1 MICFTRI
8 PLKDFIKKHNP
19 QEPKKETIENF
30 EKEINNLLENA
41 PKQDDEEFQKNEINK
56 FLKNT
61 YGYDCN
67 TYKKVDSAI
76 YVDGEV
82 RVLIEVKALNNRNE
96 FPKNRENPISKAFC
110 QMVLYFLEEIEKE
123 KNNSLKHTIICNA
136 HEFFLFDCKDLLFLK
151 EDKRIKDF
159 YKKCA
164 KKEGTDSSKPKFYK
178 DLEQYLQEDFQGELR
193 YTHFNLSN
201 YDPKELPLIYQVLSQ
216 EVLLK
221 QRKTLDANTLNKDFY
236 EELLYILGL
245 EEQNDK
251 GKILIKPSRT
261 QNSLSAA
268 LKKKYENLD
277 DEEVMALLI
286 AWNNRIL
293 FLRLL
298 ESLLI
303 SFKHFEKPFLT
314 TENFK
319 DFNALNTLFFEV
331 LAKKNSERSL
341 NKEDKILEKI
351 PYLNSSLFDQTPLE
365 LKGHEIR
372 LLENKKLELYQNSVL
387 KKHEN
392 YQEKKELPLLKYLFE
407 FLRLYKFTTTPKDIK
422 DNTDT
427 SESRLINPSVLGLVF
442 EKLNGYKEGSFYT
455 PSFITSYMC
464 KESITPIVLDKF
476 NAIYQWDCENL
487 KALREK
493 IDRNFSNEKAK
504 EYLNTLL
511 TLRIC
516 DPAVG
521 SGHFLVSA
529 LNEMVLIAYELGLI
543 ASLYRHELRLEN
555 DEIIIHHAQTG
566 EIFNYKKPHS
576 ENDPHH
582 QIQKELFELK
592 KDIIE
597 NCLFGVDINPNSCEI
612 TKLRLW
618 IELLKY
624 SYYIFEKGKNTNNL
638 ETLPNIDINIKCAN
652 SLVSRFALK
661 DKALLKTEKNKNLEY
676 YIAEYKELVKIY
688 KDPKILE
695 SLTRPIKDSNAVRKY
710 AKERLYQELAQNP
723 NKDFKKALNDR
734 IEKIKEAFKLTLEPP
749 QKELKFKKFL
759 KEHLE
764 LYGKSILEE
773 ANDNG
778 LELEALALEK
788 KMAHEGLFHD
798 YTPYP
803 KLDKTDKVVGLEHFN
818 RYVLTSYKDLQD
830 ENERYANALEWRFEF
845 PEVLND
851 EGDFLGFDC
860 IIGNP
865 PYIRQE
871 HIKDLKPLL
880 QKQYQDFYNS
890 TADIYTYFFALAYHL
905 LKEKGFNAFI
915 TSNKYARAKY
925 GAKLRELLLKKTTL
939 VSYMEL
945 NALKVFESAAVD
957 TSIMSFIKQTPPKES
972 DFEYYEPTPNDKD
985 DLKSTPHLPMKQN
998 ALSTESFIFAN
1009 ATLLDLRDKIESVG
1023 TPLKDWDIQI
1033 NYGIKTG
1040 ANEAFII
1047 PTEKREE
1054 ILKNCDD
1061 AQKDERGM
1069 SERERTKEL
1078 IKPILRGKDIKRYSY
1093 EWADLWVIIAK
1104 FGSHEFLEVE
1114 YPTIYNHLLQYKDQ
1128 LEQRGQCRYSRGPQ
1142 NSNKPYP
1149 GQHHWL
1155 ELDNNP
1161 KDSYLQDFEKE
1172 KIVYGEIVQEPRFYL
1187 DNGECELGVF
1197 YAEATSF
1204 ILTGEHLR
1212 YLLGMLHSKLITFAF
1227 KTFYAGGGL
1236 GESGYRY
1243 KKAFIERLPIP
1254 QITEKNQELADK
1266 ITDGAKQILALKAKD
1281 PKANTQGLEKEIDA
1295 LVYQLY
1301 HLTDEEIKTIENG
1314 Q

>member
-1 MICFTRI
+1 MDYKKIDLSNTNY
-8 PLKDFIKKHNP
+8 PSKEQLKAFETAFNAFLETNPQENENHQNDAFNDLLKGIFKYKVKPTEKIDSAILNEDNEVEVIIEFKALKNPNEFIKKGDLNVKAFH
-19 QEPKKETIENF
+19 ESLLYYLTERKKGN
-30 EKEINNLLENA
+30 NNL
-41 PKQDDEEFQKNEINK
+41 KH
-56 FLKNT
+56 
-61 YGYDCN
+61 
-67 TYKKVDSAI
+67 
-76 YVDGEV
+76 
-82 RVLIEVKALNNRNE
+82 LILATIKELYIIDANE
-96 FPKNRENPISKAFC
+96 FEVFNKDK
-110 QMVLYFLEEIEKE
+110 EIEKAF
-123 KNNSLKHTIICNA
+123 KNCHDRKGNDTRTKAFYDACQKRLNELDRSLKYHHIS
-136 HEFFLFDCKDLLFLK
+136 L
-151 EDKRIKDF
+151 
-159 YKKCA
+159 
-164 KKEGTDSSKPKFYK
+164 KKE
-178 DLEQYLQEDFQGELR
+178 
-193 YTHFNLSN
+193 NLA
-201 YDPKELPLIYQVLSQ
+201 LIYQALSPNF
-216 EVLLK
+216 LLK
-221 QRKTLDANTLNKDFY
+221 IPKYSDANTLNKDFY

-261 QNSLSAA
+261 KNSLSDA
-268 LKKKYENLD
+268 LKEQYTDLD

-303 SFKHFEKPFLT
+303 SFEHFEKPFLT

-331 LAKKNSERSL
+331 LAKKNSERFPEI
-341 NKEDKILEKI
+341 KEDKILEKI
-351 PYLNSSLFDQTPLE
+351 PYLNSSLFDKTPLE
-365 LKGHEIR
+365 LKGYEIK
-372 LLENKKLELYQNSVL
+372 LLDNKKLEIYKNSVL

-392 YQEKKELPLLKYLFE
+392 YQKEKDWTLLEYLFE
-407 FLRLYKFTTTPKDIK
+407 FLRLYDFTTTPKDIK
-422 DNTDT
+422 DNTNT

-464 KESITPIVLDKF
+464 SESITPIVRDKF
-476 NAIYQWDCENL
+476 NAIYQWDCKNL
-487 KALREK
+487 KALKGK
-493 IDRNFSNEKAK
+493 IDRNFSNQKAK

-511 TLRIC
+511 TLRVC

-529 LNEMVLIAYELGLI
+529 LNEMVWIAYELGLI
-543 ASLYRHELRLEN
+543 ASLHRYELKLEN

-582 QIQKELFELK
+582 HIQKELFELK
-592 KDIIE
+592 KSIIE

-652 SLVSRFALK
+652 SLISRFNLNDDLK
-661 DKALLKTEKNKNLEY
+661 KIPNIKQK
-676 YIAEYKELVKIY
+676 IQEYKDLVAQY
-688 KDPKILE
+688 KDPNPLYPLNKQDLINKIQDLKNTF
-695 SLTRPIKDSNAVRKY
+695 SLTLKDPKTKA
-710 AKERLYQELAQNP
+710 ELE
-723 NKDFKKALNDR
+723 KA
-734 IEKIKEAFKLTLEPP
+734 IEKHIKKYNFFALDDKSLLDGLDYFIPSLFGTPKLSPKEEEEAFAS
-749 QKELKFKKFL
+749 
-759 KEHLE
+759 
-764 LYGKSILEE
+764 YGRIR
-773 ANDNG
+773 
-778 LELEALALEK
+778 ALRK
-788 KMAHEGLFHD
+788 
-798 YTPYP
+798 
-803 KLDKTDKVVGLEHFN
+803 KLDDALSGRE
-818 RYVLTSYKDLQD
+818 YQ
-830 ENERYANALEWRFEF
+830 NAFEWRFEF
-845 PEVLND
+845 PEVLDD

-890 TADIYTYFFALAYHL
+890 TADLYTYFFALAYHL
-905 LKEKGFNAFI
+905 LREKGFSAFI

-925 GAKLRELLLKKTTL
+925 GAKLREWLLKKTTL

-957 TSIMSFIKQTPPKES
+957 TSIMNFIKQTPPKES
-972 DFEYYEPTPNDKD
+972 DFKYYEPTPDDKN
-985 DLKSTPHLPMKQN
+985 DLKNTRPLPMKQN

-1047 PTEKREE
+1047 PTEKRDE

-1093 EWADLWVIIAK
+1093 EWADLWVINTHNGYTSFSHKIPPIDIEKYPATKAHLDSHYDTIATRCDQ
-1104 FGSHEFLEVE
+1104 GDTPYHLRNCAYLE
-1114 YPTIYNHLLQYKDQ
+1114 
-1128 LEQRGQCRYSRGPQ
+1128 
-1142 NSNKPYP
+1142 
-1149 GQHHWL
+1149 
-1155 ELDNNP
+1155 
-1161 KDSYLQDFEKE
+1161 DFEKE

-1187 DNGECELGVF
+1187 DNGECELGYF

-1204 ILTGEHLR
+1204 ILTGEHLH

-1266 ITDGAKQILALKAKD
+1266 ITDCAERILKSKEKD
-1281 PKANTQGLEKEIDA
+1281 PKANTQRSEKEIDA

-1301 HLTDEEIKTIENG
+1301 HLTDEEIKIIENG

>member
-1 MICFTRI
+1 MIRFAHI
-8 PLKDFIKKHNP
+8 SLKDFIKKHNP

-30 EKEINNLLENA
+30 EKEINSLLENA
-41 PKQDDEEFQKNEINK
+41 SRQDDEEFQKNEINK
-56 FLKNT
+56 FLKNA

-67 TYKKVDSAI
+67 TSKKVDSAI
-76 YVDGEV
+76 YVDKEV
-82 RVLIEVKALNNRNE
+82 QVLIEVKALNKKTE
-96 FPKNRENPISKAFC
+96 FPKNRENPISKAFY
-110 QMVLYFLEEIEKE
+110 QMVLYFLEEIE

-136 HEFFLFDCKDLLFLK
+136 HEFFLFDCKDLLFLND
-151 EDKRIKDF
+151 DKRIKKF
-159 YKKCA
+159 YKNYA
-164 KKEGTDSSKPKFYK
+164 QKEGTDSSKPKFYE
-178 DLEQYLQEDFQGELR
+178 DLESYLQKDFQGKLP
-193 YTHFNLSN
+193 YTYFNLN
-201 YDPKELPLIYQVLSQ
+201 DDFKEFPLIYQVLSQ

-221 QRKTLDANTLNKDFY
+221 QKKTLDANTLNKDFY

-251 GKILIKPSRT
+251 GKILIKPRRT
-261 QNSLSAA
+261 ENSLSDA
-268 LKKKYENLD
+268 LKGSYNNLD

-331 LAKKNSERSL
+331 LAKKNNERL
-341 NKEDKILEKI
+341 EEIKEDKILGKI
-351 PYLNSSLFDQTPLE
+351 PYLNSSLFDKTPLE
-365 LKGHEIR
+365 LNGHEIKF
-372 LLENKKLELYQNSVL
+372 LDNKKLEIYKNSVL
-387 KKHEN
+387 KKHED
-392 YQEKKELPLLKYLFE
+392 YQKDKPLPLLEYFFA

-464 KESITPIVLDKF
+464 SESITPIVLDKF
-476 NAIYQWDCENL
+476 NATYQWDCKDLE
-487 KALREK
+487 ALREK

-504 EYLNTLL
+504 EYLQLLL
-511 TLRIC
+511 TLRVC

-529 LNEMVLIAYELGLI
+529 LNEMVWIAYELGLI
-543 ASLYRHELRLEN
+543 ASLYRYDLKLEN
-555 DEIIIHHAQTG
+555 DEIIIHTPTG

-582 QIQKELFELK
+582 HIQKELFELK
-592 KDIIE
+592 KSIIE

-624 SYYIFEKGKNTNNL
+624 SYYIFEEGKNTNAL
-638 ETLPNIDINIKCAN
+638 ETLPNIDINIKCTN
-652 SLVSRFALK
+652 SLISRFALK
-661 DKALLKTEKNKNLEY
+661 DKALLKIKKNQNLEY
-676 YIAEYKELVKIY
+676 SIAEYKELVKIY

-695 SLTRPIKDSNAVRKY
+695 TITHPIKDSNAVRKY
-710 AKERLYQELAQNP
+710 AKERLYQELKQNP

-734 IEKIKEAFKLTLEPP
+734 IEKIKEVFKLTLEPP

-764 LYGKSILEE
+764 LYGRSILEE
-773 ANDNG
+773 IDYNG

-788 KMAHEGLFHD
+788 QMANLFND
-798 YTPYP
+798 YRPYP
-803 KLDKTDKVVGLEHFN
+803 KLDKSDRVVGLEHFN
-818 RYVLTSYKDLQD
+818 LYVLTSYKDLQD

-845 PEVLND
+845 PEVLDD

-871 HIKDLKPLL
+871 HIKDIKPLL

-890 TADIYTYFFALAYHL
+890 TADIYTYFFALSYHL
-905 LKEKGFNAFI
+905 LKDKGFNAFI

-925 GAKLRELLLKKTTL
+925 GAKLRELLLKKTTI

-957 TSIMSFIKQTPPKES
+957 TSIMSFIKQDPPKES
-972 DFEYYEPTPNDKD
+972 GFKYYEPTPDDKN
-985 DLKSTPHLPMKQN
+985 DLKSARSLPMKQN
-998 ALSTESFIFAN
+998 ALSTEIFIFAN
-1009 ATLLDLRDKIESVG
+1009 TTLLDLRDKMESVG

-1047 PTEKREE
+1047 TTEKREE
-1054 ILKNCDD
+1054 ILNACKT
-1061 AQKDERGM
+1061 QEERK
-1069 SERERTKEL
+1069 RTETL

-1093 EWADLWVIIAK
+1093 EWAGEWVINTHNGYTSNLKSKIPPIDIEKYPAIKTHLDSHYDTIATRSDQ
-1104 FGSHEFLEVE
+1104 GDTPYHLRNCAYLE
-1114 YPTIYNHLLQYKDQ
+1114 
-1128 LEQRGQCRYSRGPQ
+1128 
-1142 NSNKPYP
+1142 
-1149 GQHHWL
+1149 
-1155 ELDNNP
+1155 
-1161 KDSYLQDFEKE
+1161 DFEKE
-1172 KIVYGEIVQEPRFYL
+1172 KIVWASVGFVEYCMTPGL
-1187 DNGECELGVF
+1187 
-1197 YAEATSF
+1197 F
-1204 ILTGEHLR
+1204 ILDTNYFFEVSKFGNTKN
-1212 YLLGMLHSKLITFAF
+1212 YLLGLLNSKLLTFWLKAKNTPLGDMGAYRNYKYNIMELPMVKITA
-1227 KTFYAGGGL
+1227 KN
-1236 GESGYRY
+1236 
-1243 KKAFIERLPIP
+1243 KKI
-1254 QITEKNQELADK
+1254 ADK
-1266 ITDGAKQILALKAKD
+1266 IIVLVDKILKSKEKD
-1281 PKANTQGLEKEIDA
+1281 PKANTQQLEKEIDA

-1301 HLTDEEIKTIENG
+1301 NLTDEEIKIIEDG
-1314 Q
+1314 QEIKSALP

>member
-1 MICFTRI
+1 MDYKKLDLPNTNYPSKEQLEAFKVAFDAFLETNPQENENHQNDAFNDLLKGGFKYKVKPTKRI
-8 PLKDFIKKHNP
+8 DSAILNDNDKVEVIIEFKALKNPNEFIKKGDLN
-19 QEPKKETIENF
+19 
-30 EKEINNLLENA
+30 
-41 PKQDDEEFQKNEINK
+41 
-56 FLKNT
+56 
-61 YGYDCN
+61 
-67 TYKKVDSAI
+67 
-76 YVDGEV
+76 
-82 RVLIEVKALNNRNE
+82 VKALHESLFYYLIERKNGNNNLKHLILATIKELYIIDANE
-96 FPKNRENPISKAFC
+96 FEIFNKDK
-110 QMVLYFLEEIEKE
+110 EIENAF
-123 KNNSLKHTIICNA
+123 KNCHDRKGNDTSTEAFYDACQKRLNELDRSLKYHHIS
-136 HEFFLFDCKDLLFLK
+136 L
-151 EDKRIKDF
+151 
-159 YKKCA
+159 
-164 KKEGTDSSKPKFYK
+164 KKE
-178 DLEQYLQEDFQGELR
+178 
-193 YTHFNLSN
+193 NLA
-201 YDPKELPLIYQVLSQ
+201 LIYQALSPNF
-216 EVLLK
+216 LLK
-221 QRKTLDANTLNKDFY
+221 IPKYSDANTLNKDFY

-245 EEQNDK
+245 EEQNEK
-251 GKILIKPSRT
+251 GKILIKPSHT
-261 QNSLSAA
+261 QNSLSDA
-268 LKKKYENLD
+268 LKKQYKNLD

-319 DFNALNTLFFEV
+319 DFNDLNTLFFEV

-341 NKEDKILEKI
+341 NKEDKILQKI
-351 PYLNSSLFDQTPLE
+351 PYLNSSLFDKTPLE
-365 LKGHEIR
+365 LKGHEIKW
-372 LLENKKLELYQNSVL
+372 LDNEPLEIYPKSVL
-387 KKHEN
+387 KKHD
-392 YQEKKELPLLKYLFE
+392 QKQKDSPLLLEYLFA
-407 FLRLYKFTTTPKDIK
+407 FLRVYDFTTTPKDIK
-422 DNTDT
+422 DNQNK

-442 EKLNGYKEGSFYT
+442 EKLNGYKEGSFYA

-464 KESITPIVLDKF
+464 KESITPIVRDKF
-476 NAIYQWDCENL
+476 NAIYQWDCKDLEAL
-487 KALREK
+487 KGK

-511 TLRIC
+511 ALRIC

-529 LNEMVLIAYELGLI
+529 LNEMVWIAYELGLI

-555 DEIIIHHAQTG
+555 DEIIIHTP
-566 EIFNYKKPHS
+566 EDKIFNYKKPHS

-582 QIQKELFELK
+582 HIQKELFNLK

-624 SYYIFEKGKNTNNL
+624 SYYIFEEGKNTNAL

-652 SLVSRFALK
+652 SLISRFNLNDDLK
-661 DKALLKTEKNKNLEY
+661 KIPNIKQK
-676 YIAEYKELVKIY
+676 IQEYKDLVAQYKNPNPLYPLNKADLINKIQDLKNTFSITL
-688 KDPKILE
+688 KDPKTKAELE
-695 SLTRPIKDSNAVRKY
+695 
-710 AKERLYQELAQNP
+710 
-723 NKDFKKALNDR
+723 KA
-734 IEKIKEAFKLTLEPP
+734 IEKHIKKYNFFALDDKSLLAGLNYFIPSLFGTLKLSPKEEEEAFAS
-749 QKELKFKKFL
+749 
-759 KEHLE
+759 
-764 LYGKSILEE
+764 YGRIR
-773 ANDNG
+773 
-778 LELEALALEK
+778 ALRK
-788 KMAHEGLFHD
+788 
-798 YTPYP
+798 
-803 KLDKTDKVVGLEHFN
+803 KLDDALSGGE
-818 RYVLTSYKDLQD
+818 YQ
-830 ENERYANALEWRFEF
+830 NAFEWRFEF
-845 PEVLND
+845 PEVLDD

-880 QKQYQDFYNS
+880 EKQYQDFYNS
-890 TADIYTYFFALAYHL
+890 TADIYTYFFALSFHL
-905 LKEKGFNAFI
+905 LKEKGFSAFI

-925 GAKLRELLLKKTTL
+925 GAKLRELLLKKTTI

-957 TSIMSFIKQTPPKES
+957 TSIMNFIKQTPSKES
-972 DFEYYEPTPNDKD
+972 DFKYYEPTPNDKD
-985 DLKSTPHLPMKQN
+985 DLKNTPYLSMKQN

-1033 NYGIKTG
+1033 YRGILTG

-1047 PTEKREE
+1047 PTEKRDE
-1054 ILKNCDD
+1054 ILNACKT
-1061 AQKDERGM
+1061 QE
-1069 SERERTKEL
+1069 ERERTERL

-1093 EWADLWVIIAK
+1093 EWAHLWVINTHNGYTSALKSKIPPIDIAK
-1104 FGSHEFLEVE
+1104 YPATKAHLDAHYDTIATRCDQGDTPYHLRNCAYLE
-1114 YPTIYNHLLQYKDQ
+1114 
-1128 LEQRGQCRYSRGPQ
+1128 
-1142 NSNKPYP
+1142 
-1149 GQHHWL
+1149 
-1155 ELDNNP
+1155 
-1161 KDSYLQDFEKE
+1161 DFEKE

-1187 DNGECELGVF
+1187 DNGECGLGYF

-1254 QITEKNQELADK
+1254 KITEKNQELARK
-1266 ITDGAKQILALKAKD
+1266 ITDCAKQILALKEKD

-1295 LVYQLY
+1295 LVYRLY
-1301 HLTDEEIKTIENG
+1301 NLTDEEIKIIEDG

>member
-1 MICFTRI
+1 MICFTHI
-8 PLKDFIKKHNP
+8 LLKDFIKKHNP

-41 PKQDDEEFQKNEINK
+41 KGQGYEESQKSKINK

-61 YGYDCN
+61 YGYECDI
-67 TYKKVDSAI
+67 YGEVDSAI
-76 YVDGEV
+76 YVDGKAWV
-82 RVLIEVKALNNRNE
+82 FIEVKALNNRNE
-96 FPKNRENPISKAFC
+96 FPKNRENPLSKAFC

-151 EDKRIKDF
+151 EDKRIKKF
-159 YKKCA
+159 YENYA
-164 KKEGTDSSKPKFYK
+164 KKEGTDPSTKRFYS
-178 DLEQYLQEDFQGELR
+178 DLEEYLKKDFKGELR

-221 QRKTLDANTLNKDFY
+221 QKKTLDANTLNKDFY

-261 QNSLSAA
+261 QNSLSDA

-331 LAKKNSERSL
+331 LAKKNSERSKEI
-341 NKEDKILEKI
+341 KEDKILQKI
-351 PYLNSSLFDQTPLE
+351 PYLNSSLFDKTPLE
-365 LKGHEIR
+365 SKGYEIK
-372 LLENKKLELYQNSVL
+372 LLDNKKLEIYKNSVL
-387 KKHEN
+387 KKHGN
-392 YQEKKELPLLKYLFE
+392 YQKEKDLPLLKYLFA

-464 KESITPIVLDKF
+464 KESITTIVRDKF

-487 KALREK
+487 EALREK

-529 LNEMVLIAYELGLI
+529 LNEMVWIAYELGLI
-543 ASLYRHELRLEN
+543 ASLYRHDLRLEN
-555 DEIIIHHAQTG
+555 DEIIIHTP
-566 EIFNYKKPHS
+566 EDKVFKYTIPHS

-652 SLVSRFALK
+652 SLISRFALK

-676 YIAEYKELVKIY
+676 YIAEYKELVTIY

-695 SLTRPIKDSNAVRKY
+695 TLTHPIKDSNAVRKY

-773 ANDNG
+773 ANNNG

-845 PEVLND
+845 PEVLDD
-851 EGDFLGFDC
+851 EGNFLGFDC

-880 QKQYQDFYNS
+880 EKQYQDFYNS
-890 TADIYTYFFALAYHL
+890 SSDIYTYFFALAYHL
-905 LKEKGFNAFI
+905 LKEKGFSAFI

-945 NALKVFESAAVD
+945 NALKVFESATVD
-957 TSIMSFIKQTPPKES
+957 TSIMNFIKQPPLKES
-972 DFEYYEPTPNDKD
+972 VFNYYEPTPNDKD
-985 DLKSTPHLPMKQN
+985 DLKSTLSLSMKQN

-1009 ATLLDLRDKIESVG
+1009 TTLLDLRDKIESVG

-1047 PTEKREE
+1047 PTEKRDA

-1061 AQKDERGM
+1061 AQKDEKGM
-1069 SERERTKEL
+1069 SERERTIEL

-1093 EWADLWVIIAK
+1093 EWAHLWVINTHNGYTSATKSKIPPIDIEKYPATK
-1104 FGSHEFLEVE
+1104 AHLDAHWDTIVTRSDQGDTPYHLRNCAYLE
-1114 YPTIYNHLLQYKDQ
+1114 
-1128 LEQRGQCRYSRGPQ
+1128 
-1142 NSNKPYP
+1142 
-1149 GQHHWL
+1149 
-1155 ELDNNP
+1155 
-1161 KDSYLQDFEKE
+1161 DFEKE

-1204 ILTGEHLR
+1204 ILTGEHLH

-1266 ITDGAKQILALKAKD
+1266 ITDGTKQILALKAKD

>member
-1 MICFTRI
+1 MIRFAHI
-8 PLKDFIKKHNP
+8 SLKDFIKKHNP

-30 EKEINNLLENA
+30 EKEINSLLENV
-41 PKQDDEEFQKNEINK
+41 PRQDDEEFQKNEINK
-56 FLKNT
+56 FLKNA

-67 TYKKVDSAI
+67 TYEKVDSAI
-76 YVDGEV
+76 YVDKEV
-82 RVLIEVKALNNRNE
+82 RVLIEVKALNNKTE
-96 FPKNRENPISKAFC
+96 FPKNRENPLSKAFC
-110 QMVLYFLEEIEKE
+110 QMVFYFLKEIEN
-123 KNNSLKHTIICNA
+123 NNSLKHAIICNA
-136 HEFFLFDCKDLLFLK
+136 HEFFLFDCKDLLNLFQNH
-151 EDKRIKDF
+151 KRITKLHED
-159 YKKCA
+159 CT
-164 KKEGTDSSKPKFYK
+164 KKEGTDPSTKRFYR
-178 DLEQYLQEDFQGELR
+178 DLEEYLKKDFQGELR
-193 YTHFNLSN
+193 YTHFNLS
-201 YDPKELPLIYQVLSQ
+201 DDFKELPLIYQVLSQ

-251 GKILIKPSRT
+251 GKILIKQSRT
-261 QNSLSAA
+261 KNSLSGA
-268 LKKKYENLD
+268 LKKKYKNLD

-319 DFNALNTLFFEV
+319 EFPALNTLFFEV
-331 LAKKNSERSL
+331 LAKKNSERL
-341 NKEDKILEKI
+341 PEIKEDKILEKI
-351 PYLNSSLFDQTPLE
+351 PYLNSSLFDKTPLE
-365 LKGHEIR
+365 LKGHEIK
-372 LLENKKLELYQNSVL
+372 LLDNKKLEIYKNSVL
-387 KKHEN
+387 KKHEE
-392 YQEKKELPLLKYLFE
+392 YQKQKDLPLLEYFFK

-422 DNTDT
+422 DNQNK

-476 NAIYQWDCENL
+476 NQTYNIECENL
-487 KALREK
+487 TELRNYFKDNYSYKEDK
-493 IDRNFSNEKAK
+493 RK
-504 EYLNTLL
+504 EYLQLLL

-555 DEIIIHHAQTG
+555 DEIIIHYTPTG

-592 KDIIE
+592 KSIIE

-624 SYYIFEKGKNTNNL
+624 SYYIFEEGKNTNNL

-652 SLVSRFALK
+652 SLISRFNLNDDLK
-661 DKALLKTEKNKNLEY
+661 KIPNIKKK
-676 YIAEYKELVKIY
+676 IQEYKDLVAQY
-688 KDPKILE
+688 KDPNPLYPLNKADLINKIQDLKNTF
-695 SLTRPIKDSNAVRKY
+695 SLTLKDPKTKAELEKAIEKHIKDYNYFALDDKSLLDGLNYFIPNLFGTLKLSP
-710 AKERLYQELAQNP
+710 KEE
-723 NKDFKKALNDR
+723 
-734 IEKIKEAFKLTLEPP
+734 EEAFAS
-749 QKELKFKKFL
+749 
-759 KEHLE
+759 
-764 LYGKSILEE
+764 YGRIR
-773 ANDNG
+773 
-778 LELEALALEK
+778 ALRK
-788 KMAHEGLFHD
+788 
-798 YTPYP
+798 
-803 KLDKTDKVVGLEHFN
+803 KLDDALSGRE
-818 RYVLTSYKDLQD
+818 YQ
-830 ENERYANALEWRFEF
+830 NAFEWRFEF
-845 PEVLND
+845 PEVLDD
-851 EGDFLGFDC
+851 EGNFLGFDC

-871 HIKDLKPLL
+871 QIKDLKPLL

-890 TADIYTYFFALAYHL
+890 TADIYTYFFALAFHL
-905 LKEKGFNAFI
+905 LKEKGFSAFI

-925 GAKLRELLLKKTTL
+925 GAKLREWLIKKTTI

-957 TSIMSFIKQTPPKES
+957 TSIIHFIKQPPLKES
-972 DFEYYEPTPNDKD
+972 DFKYYEPTENDKD
-985 DLKSTPHLPMKQN
+985 DLKSTPHLSMKQN

-1054 ILKNCDD
+1054 ILNACKT
-1061 AQKDERGM
+1061 QE
-1069 SERERTKEL
+1069 EREHTERL

-1093 EWADLWVIIAK
+1093 EWAGEWLINTHNGYTSNLKSKIPPIDIEKYPAIKTHLDAHLDTIATRSDQ
-1104 FGSHEFLEVE
+1104 GDTPYHLRNCAYLE
-1114 YPTIYNHLLQYKDQ
+1114 
-1128 LEQRGQCRYSRGPQ
+1128 
-1142 NSNKPYP
+1142 
-1149 GQHHWL
+1149 
-1155 ELDNNP
+1155 
-1161 KDSYLQDFEKE
+1161 DFEKE

-1187 DNGECELGVF
+1187 DNGECELGYF

-1204 ILTGEHLR
+1204 ILTGEHLC

-1254 QITEKNQELADK
+1254 KITEKNQELADK
-1266 ITDGAKQILALKAKD
+1266 IIVLVDKILQAKEKD
-1281 PKANTQGLEKEIDA
+1281 PKANTQKLEKEIDA
-1295 LVYQLY
+1295 LVYRLY
-1301 HLTDEEIKTIENG
+1301 NLTDEEIKIIEDG

>member
-1 MICFTRI
+1 MIKFAHI

-30 EKEINNLLENA
+30 EKEINSLLENA
-41 PKQDDEEFQKNEINK
+41 KRQDDEEFQKNKINS

-61 YGYDCN
+61 YGYKCN
-67 TYKKVDSAI
+67 TYEKVDSAI
-76 YVDGEV
+76 YMGEEV
-82 RVLIEVKALNNRNE
+82 LVLIEAKAINNKNE
-96 FPKNRENPISKAFC
+96 FPKDRKSPLSKAFC
-110 QMVLYFLEEIEKE
+110 QMVFYFLKEIEN
-123 KNNSLKHTIICNA
+123 NNSLKHAIICNA
-136 HEFFLFDCKDLLFLK
+136 HEFFLFDCKDFRALFQNN
-151 EDKRIKDF
+151 KRITKLHKD
-159 YKKCA
+159 CT
-164 KKEGTDSSKPKFYK
+164 KKEGTDPSTKRFYS
-178 DLEQYLQEDFQGELR
+178 DLEEYLKKDFKGELP
-193 YTHFNLSN
+193 YTHFNLSS
-201 YDPKELPLIYQVLSQ
+201 YDPKELPLIYQVLSH

-251 GKILIKPSRT
+251 GKILIKQSRT
-261 QNSLSAA
+261 KNSLSDA
-268 LKKKYENLD
+268 LKEQYKNLD

-303 SFKHFEKPFLT
+303 SFDHFEKPFLT

-331 LAKKNSERSL
+331 LAKKNNERSKEI
-341 NKEDKILEKI
+341 KEDEILQKI
-351 PYLNSSLFDQTPLE
+351 PYLNSSLFDKTPLE
-365 LKGHEIR
+365 LKGHEIK
-372 LLENKKLELYQNSVL
+372 LLDNKSLEIYPKSVF
-387 KKHEN
+387 KKHEKYKN
-392 YQEKKELPLLKYLFE
+392 KEDLPLLKYLFT
-407 FLRLYKFTTTPKDIK
+407 FLRVYKFTTTPEDIK
-422 DNTDT
+422 DNKDT

-464 KESITPIVLDKF
+464 SESITPIVLDKF
-476 NAIYQWDCENL
+476 NQEYNIECEKLEEL
-487 KALREK
+487 KNYLKNNYNYKEDKR
-493 IDRNFSNEKAK
+493 K
-504 EYLNTLL
+504 EYLQLL
-511 TLRIC
+511 LALRIC

-529 LNEMVLIAYELGLI
+529 LNEMVRVAYELGLI
-543 ASLYRHELRLEN
+543 TSLPLDATLELEN
-555 DEIIIHHAQTG
+555 DEILIKISNKPFIYKHLSSEKEQSHH
-566 EIFNYKKPHS
+566 
-576 ENDPHH
+576 
-582 QIQKELFELK
+582 IQKELFELK
-592 KDIIE
+592 KSIIE

-624 SYYIFEKGKNTNNL
+624 SYYIFEEGKNTNAL
-638 ETLPNIDINIKCAN
+638 ETLPNIDINIKCGN
-652 SLVSRFALK
+652 SLISRFALK
-661 DKALLKTEKNKNLEY
+661 DKALLKIKKNQNLEY
-676 YIAEYKELVKIY
+676 SIAEYKELVKIY

-695 SLTRPIKDSNAVRKY
+695 TLTHPIKDSNAVRKY
-710 AKERLYQELAQNP
+710 AKERLYQELKQNP

-734 IEKIKEAFKLTLEPP
+734 IEKIKEAFKLTLDPP
-749 QKELKFKKFL
+749 PKELKFKKFL

-773 ANDNG
+773 INYNG

-788 KMAHEGLFHD
+788 QMASEKLFHD
-798 YTPYP
+798 YRPYP
-803 KLDKTDKVVGLEHFN
+803 KLDKTDRVVGLEHFN

-845 PEVLND
+845 PEVLDD

-871 HIKDLKPLL
+871 QIKDIKPLL

-890 TADIYTYFFALAYHL
+890 TADIYTYFFALSYHL

-925 GAKLRELLLKKTTL
+925 GAKLRELLLKKTTI

-945 NALKVFESAAVD
+945 NALKVFESATVD
-957 TSIMSFIKQTPPKES
+957 TNIMSFIKQEPPKES
-972 DFEYYEPTPNDKD
+972 RFNYYEPTPNDKSN
-985 DLKSTPHLPMKQN
+985 LKNARSLPMKQN

-1009 ATLLDLRDKIESVG
+1009 ASFLDLRDKMESVG

-1047 PTEKREE
+1047 TTEKREE
-1054 ILKNCDD
+1054 ILNACKT
-1061 AQKDERGM
+1061 QEERK
-1069 SERERTKEL
+1069 RTEAL

-1093 EWADLWVIIAK
+1093 EWADLWVIATFPSLKLDIDDYPSLKTYLSQFRPRIDQSGEKGCRKKTSNQWFEMQDTIAY
-1104 FGSHEFLEVE
+1104 HE
-1114 YPTIYNHLLQYKDQ
+1114 
-1128 LEQRGQCRYSRGPQ
+1128 
-1142 NSNKPYP
+1142 
-1149 GQHHWL
+1149 
-1155 ELDNNP
+1155 
-1161 KDSYLQDFEKE
+1161 DFEKE
-1172 KIVYGEIVQEPRFYL
+1172 KIVWASVGFVEYCMTPGL
-1187 DNGECELGVF
+1187 
-1197 YAEATSF
+1197 F
-1204 ILTGEHLR
+1204 ILDTNYFFEVSKFGNTKN
-1212 YLLGMLHSKLITFAF
+1212 YLLGLLNSKLLTFWLKAKNTPLGDMGAYRNYKYNIMELPMVKITA
-1227 KTFYAGGGL
+1227 KN
-1236 GESGYRY
+1236 
-1243 KKAFIERLPIP
+1243 KK
-1254 QITEKNQELADK
+1254 LADK
-1266 ITDGAKQILALKAKD
+1266 IIVLVDKILALKKKD
-1281 PKANTQGLEKEIDA
+1281 PKANTQELEKEIDA

-1301 HLTDEEIKTIENG
+1301 NLTDEEIKIIEEG
-1314 Q
+1314 QEIKSD

>member
-1 MICFTRI
+1 MDYKKLDLPNTNYPNQEQLKAFETAFNAFLETNQQENENHHNDAFNDLLKGVFKYKVKPIKKIDSAILNENNEVEVIIEFKALKNPNEFIKKGDLNVKALHESLLYYLIERKNGNNNLKHLILATIKELYIIDANEFEVFNKDKEIENAFKNCHDRKGNDTRTKAFYDVCQKRLNELDRSLKYHHI
-8 PLKDFIKKHNP
+8 PLK
-19 QEPKKETIENF
+19 KE
-30 EKEINNLLENA
+30 NLA
-41 PKQDDEEFQKNEINK
+41 
-56 FLKNT
+56 
-61 YGYDCN
+61 
-67 TYKKVDSAI
+67 
-76 YVDGEV
+76 
-82 RVLIEVKALNNRNE
+82 
-96 FPKNRENPISKAFC
+96 
-110 QMVLYFLEEIEKE
+110 
-123 KNNSLKHTIICNA
+123 
-136 HEFFLFDCKDLLFLK
+136 
-151 EDKRIKDF
+151 
-159 YKKCA
+159 
-164 KKEGTDSSKPKFYK
+164 
-178 DLEQYLQEDFQGELR
+178 
-193 YTHFNLSN
+193 
-201 YDPKELPLIYQVLSQ
+201 LIYQALSPNF
-216 EVLLK
+216 LLK
-221 QRKTLDANTLNKDFY
+221 IPKYSDANTLNKDFY

-261 QNSLSAA
+261 QNSLSDS
-268 LKKKYENLD
+268 LKEQYKNLD

-303 SFKHFEKPFLT
+303 SFNHFKKPFLT
-314 TENFK
+314 TENFN

-331 LAKKNSERSL
+331 LAKKNNERL
-341 NKEDKILEKI
+341 PEIKEDKILEKI

-365 LKGHEIR
+365 LKGYEIK
-372 LLENKKLELYQNSVL
+372 LLDNKKLEIHKNSVL
-387 KKHEN
+387 KKHED
-392 YQEKKELPLLKYLFE
+392 YQKEKALPLLEYFFA

-464 KESITPIVLDKF
+464 SESITPIVLDKF
-476 NAIYQWDCENL
+476 NQTYNIECENL
-487 KALREK
+487 TELRNHLQNSYKEGK
-493 IDRNFSNEKAK
+493 RK
-504 EYLNTLL
+504 EYLQLL
-511 TLRIC
+511 LALRVC

-555 DEIIIHHAQTG
+555 DEIIIHHAQIG

-624 SYYIFEKGKNTNNL
+624 SYYIFENGKNTNAL

-652 SLVSRFALK
+652 SLISRFALK
-661 DKALLKTEKNKNLEY
+661 DKALLKNEKNKNLKY
-676 YIAEYKELVKIY
+676 SIAEYKELVKIY

-695 SLTRPIKDSNAVRKY
+695 SLTHPIKDSNAVRKY

-734 IEKIKEAFKLTLEPP
+734 VEKVKEVFKLTLNPS

-764 LYGKSILEE
+764 LYGRSILEE

-788 KMAHEGLFHD
+788 QMANLFFD
-798 YTPYP
+798 YKPYP
-803 KLDKTDKVVGLEHFN
+803 KLDKSDKVVGLEHFN

-830 ENERYANALEWRFEF
+830 ENERYANAFEWRFEF

-880 QKQYQDFYNS
+880 EKQYQDFYNS

-905 LKEKGFNAFI
+905 LKEKGFSAFI

-925 GAKLRELLLKKTTL
+925 GAKLREWLLKKTTL

-957 TSIMSFIKQTPPKES
+957 TSIMNFIKQTPPKES
-972 DFEYYEPTPNDKD
+972 DFKYYEPTPNDKD
-985 DLKSTPHLPMKQN
+985 DLKSTPSLSMKQN

-1047 PTEKREE
+1047 PTEKRDA

-1061 AQKDERGM
+1061 LQKDERGM

-1093 EWADLWVIIAK
+1093 EWADLWVINTHNGYTSFSHKIPPIDIAK
-1104 FGSHEFLEVE
+1104 YPATKAHLDAHLDTIATRCDQGDTPYHLRNCAYLE
-1114 YPTIYNHLLQYKDQ
+1114 
-1128 LEQRGQCRYSRGPQ
+1128 
-1142 NSNKPYP
+1142 
-1149 GQHHWL
+1149 
-1155 ELDNNP
+1155 
-1161 KDSYLQDFEKE
+1161 DFEKE

-1187 DNGECELGVF
+1187 DNGECELGYF

-1212 YLLGMLHSKLITFAF
+1212 YLLGMLHSKLITLAF

-1254 QITEKNQELADK
+1254 KITPQNQELADK
-1266 ITDGAKQILALKAKD
+1266 ITDCVERILKSKEKD
-1281 PKANTQGLEKEIDA
+1281 PKANTQRLEKEIDT

-1301 HLTDEEIKTIENG
+1301 NLTDEEIKIIEDG

>member
-1 MICFTRI
+1 MDYKKLDLPNTNYPNQEQLKAFKTAFNAFLETNQQENENHHNDAFNDLLKGVFKYKVKPTKKIDSTILNDNNKVEVIIEFKALKNPNEFIKKGDLNVKALHESLLYYLIERKEGNNNLKHLILATIKELYIIDANEFEVFNKDKEIQKAFENCHDKKGNDTRTKAFYDACQKRLNELDRSLKYHYI
-8 PLKDFIKKHNP
+8 PLK
-19 QEPKKETIENF
+19 KE
-30 EKEINNLLENA
+30 NLA
-41 PKQDDEEFQKNEINK
+41 
-56 FLKNT
+56 
-61 YGYDCN
+61 
-67 TYKKVDSAI
+67 
-76 YVDGEV
+76 
-82 RVLIEVKALNNRNE
+82 
-96 FPKNRENPISKAFC
+96 
-110 QMVLYFLEEIEKE
+110 
-123 KNNSLKHTIICNA
+123 
-136 HEFFLFDCKDLLFLK
+136 
-151 EDKRIKDF
+151 
-159 YKKCA
+159 
-164 KKEGTDSSKPKFYK
+164 
-178 DLEQYLQEDFQGELR
+178 
-193 YTHFNLSN
+193 
-201 YDPKELPLIYQVLSQ
+201 LIYQALSPNF
-216 EVLLK
+216 LLK
-221 QRKTLDANTLNKDFY
+221 IPKYSDANTLNKDFY

-268 LKKKYENLD
+268 LKASYKNLD

-303 SFKHFEKPFLT
+303 SFEHFEKPFLT

-331 LAKKNSERSL
+331 LAKKNSERL
-341 NKEDKILEKI
+341 KEIKEDKILGKI
-351 PYLNSSLFDQTPLE
+351 PYLNSSLFDKTPLE
-365 LKGHEIR
+365 LKGHEIK
-372 LLENKKLELYQNSVL
+372 LLDNKKLEIYKNSVL
-387 KKHEN
+387 KKN
-392 YQEKKELPLLKYLFE
+392 KDYQRQKDLKPLPLLEYLFE
-407 FLRLYKFTTTPKDIK
+407 FLCVYDFTTTPKDIK
-422 DNTDT
+422 DNQNK

-476 NAIYQWDCENL
+476 NATYQWDCKDLE
-487 KALREK
+487 ALRGK

-504 EYLNTLL
+504 EYLQLLL

-543 ASLYRHELRLEN
+543 ASLYRHSLTLEN
-555 DEIIIHHAQTG
+555 DEIIIHTP
-566 EIFNYKKPHS
+566 ENKVFKYTIPHS

-582 QIQKELFELK
+582 HIQKELFELK

-624 SYYIFEKGKNTNNL
+624 SYYIFENGKNTNNL

-652 SLVSRFALK
+652 SLISRFNLNDDLK
-661 DKALLKTEKNKNLEY
+661 KIPNIKQK
-676 YIAEYKELVKIY
+676 IQEYKDLVAQY
-688 KDPKILE
+688 KDPNPLYPLNKQDLINKIQDLKNTF
-695 SLTRPIKDSNAVRKY
+695 SLTLKDPKTKA
-710 AKERLYQELAQNP
+710 ELE
-723 NKDFKKALNDR
+723 KA
-734 IEKIKEAFKLTLEPP
+734 IEKHIKKYNFFALDDKSLLDGLNYFIPSLFGTLKLSPKEEEEAFAS
-749 QKELKFKKFL
+749 
-759 KEHLE
+759 
-764 LYGKSILEE
+764 YGRIR
-773 ANDNG
+773 
-778 LELEALALEK
+778 ALRK
-788 KMAHEGLFHD
+788 
-798 YTPYP
+798 
-803 KLDKTDKVVGLEHFN
+803 KLDDALSGRE
-818 RYVLTSYKDLQD
+818 YQ
-830 ENERYANALEWRFEF
+830 NAFEWRFEF
-845 PEVLND
+845 PEVLDD

-880 QKQYQDFYNS
+880 AKQYQDFYNS
-890 TADIYTYFFALAYHL
+890 TADIYTYFFALSFHL
-905 LKEKGFNAFI
+905 LKEKGFSAFI

-925 GAKLRELLLKKTTL
+925 GAKLREWLLKKTTI

-957 TSIMSFIKQTPPKES
+957 TSIMNFIKQTPPKES
-972 DFEYYEPTPNDKD
+972 DFKYYEPTLNNKD

-1009 ATLLDLRDKIESVG
+1009 ATLLDLRDKIESIG
-1023 TPLKDWDIQI
+1023 TPLKDWGIQI
-1033 NYGIKTG
+1033 YRGILTG

-1047 PTEKREE
+1047 PTEKRDA
-1054 ILKNCDD
+1054 ILNACKT
-1061 AQKDERGM
+1061 QE
-1069 SERERTKEL
+1069 ERERTERL

-1093 EWADLWVIIAK
+1093 EWAHLWVIFIPWH
-1104 FGSHEFLEVE
+1104 FPNTGSPKSMEKNEQDFSIH
-1114 YPTIYNHLLQYKDQ
+1114 YPIIYAHLLSHKDE
-1128 LEQRGQCRYSRGPQ
+1128 LLKRNKDETGKRYEWYCLQR
-1142 NSNKPYP
+1142 
-1149 GQHHWL
+1149 WAA
-1155 ELDNNP
+1155 
-1161 KDSYLQDFEKE
+1161 SYLQDFEKE

-1187 DNGECELGVF
+1187 DNGECELGYF

-1266 ITDGAKQILALKAKD
+1266 IIVLVDKILKSKEKD

-1301 HLTDEEIKTIENG
+1301 NLTDEEIKIIENG